1 MTSDIDMTDYIYSRV
16 STKEQNIEHQTAD
29 LRSAY
34 PEAEVVEE
42 KASGKNVADR
52 PKFKEL
58 IETVTA
64 GDKII
69 VRELSRLGRNTQ
81 AILELFSELESKG
94 VAVLIKNLQID
105 STTAT
110 GKMVLTIMASVAT
123 MERDIMLE
131 RQSAGIALAKEQGKF
146 KGRPIDPKTELKC
159 KEALSYIKNNN
170 DMSKEKAAKAVGI
183 GIATLY
189 RYIKVSG

>member
-1 MTSDIDMTDYIYSRV
+1 MKDIYMTDYIYSRV
-16 STKEQNIEHQTAD
+16 STKEQNLEHQTAD
-29 LRSAY
+29 LLSAY
-34 PEAEVVEE
+34 PNAEVVEE
-42 KASGKNVADR
+42 KASGKNVTDR

-81 AILELFSELESKG
+81 AILELFDELESKG

-105 STTAT
+105 STSAT

-131 RQSAGIALAKEQGKF
+131 RQAAGITLAKEQGKF
-146 KGRPIDPKTELKC
+146 KGRKVDPKTVLKC
-159 KEALSYIKNNN
+159 KEAEGYIAKG
-170 DMSKEKAAKAVGI
+170 MSKEKAAKASSV

-189 RYIKVSG
+189 RYLNKK

>member
-1 MTSDIDMTDYIYSRV
+1 V
-16 STKEQNIEHQTAD
+16 SE
-29 LRSAY
+29 Y
-34 PEAEVVEE
+34 PNAKVIEE
-42 KASGKNVADR
+42 KASGKNVTER
-52 PKFKEL
+52 PKFKKL
-58 IETVTA
+58 LETVTP

-81 AILELFSELESKG
+81 AILELFAELESKG

-105 STTAT
+105 STSAT

-183 GIATLY
+183 GIETLY
-189 RYIKVSG
+189 RYIKVSGKGKLLSDLKGLYALSDG